1 MRRLCGLYF
10 RFKEPADKSLSL
22 LVFTNAS
29 GRTRGTGS
37 FITADKHMSTHQSLN
52 EIYQLLFNR
61 FGPQHWWPG
70 ESQLEIMVGAIL
82 TQNTNWTN
90 VEKAIANLKSA
101 QLLDA
106 DKLHHLGTDELAQLI
121 RPAGYFNVKAKRL
134 KNFLNWLFDN
144 YNGNIE
150 GLETVD
156 TNTLRGE
163 LLSVKGIGP
172 ETADSILLYALE
184 REVFVIDTYTA
195 RVTVRHGLI
204 EPDADYSQLQDLFE
218 SNLPDDK
225 QLFNEYH
232 ALLVR
237 VGKEYCKPKARCCG
251 CPLEQH
257 PHTLETENY

>member
-1 MRRLCGLYF
+1 
-10 RFKEPADKSLSL
+10 
-22 LVFTNAS
+22 
-29 GRTRGTGS
+29 
-37 FITADKHMSTHQSLN
+37 MSTHQALN
-52 EIYQLLFNR
+52 EIYQLLFES

-70 ESQLEIMVGAIL
+70 ESQLEIMIGAIL

-106 DKLHHLGTDELAQLI
+106 EKLHRLDSDELAQLI
-121 RPAGYFNVKAKRL
+121 RPSGYFNVKAKRL
-134 KNFLNWLFDN
+134 RNFFDWLFDN
-144 YNGNIE
+144 YNGNLDE
-150 GLETVD
+150 LETVD
-156 TNTLRGE
+156 TNTLRAE
-163 LLSVKGIGP
+163 LLSVKGIGA

-184 REVFVIDTYTA
+184 REVFVVDTYTA
-195 RVTVRHGLI
+195 RVAVRHGLI

-218 SNLPDDK
+218 SNLSTDK
-225 QLFNEYH
+225 HLFNEYH

-237 VGKEYCKPKARCCG
+237 VGKEYCKPTARCSG